1 MPWFKR
7 ADGILFN
14 ILEMYPDTIARLRSE
29 GWAEVADPNAPANN
43 EPTVAAQAEVVT
55 PASSPERAAPSQQP
69 QADTSDTKKP
79 APVAK
84 RAPVKPKTVKRRT
97 PVRRP
102 TARKAAS

>member
-29 GWAEVADPNAPANN
+29 NWAEVADPNAPAPN

-55 PASSPERAAPSQQP
+55 PTSSPERAAPSKP
-69 QADTSDTKKP
+69 SQADTSDKS

-84 RAPVKPKTVKRRT
+84 RAPVKPKTVRKRT

-102 TARKAAS
+102 AARKAAS